1 MNRIFHVRILW
12 YQYVYL
18 ILLGLLAFF
27 LLWDKNIILAAI
39 CMVLLVVL
47 IERFIHTTYT
57 LTNDGKLILYTGRFS
72 KAKTIWLKDIVS
84 VERRHSVKIAGSSL
98 LQYVLIGLNSGRY
111 ISVVP
116 MKEQEF
122 VELLEER
129 RKKKIIE
136 DNRIETL

>member
-18 ILLGLLAFF
+18 LLLGFLTFF

-39 CMVLLVVL
+39 CMVLIVVL

-57 LTNDGKLILYTGRFS
+57 LTNDGKLILFTGRFS
-72 KAKTIWLKDIVS
+72 KTKTIWLKDIVS
-84 VERRHSVKIAGSSL
+84 VERRHSVKIGGSSL
-98 LQYVLIGLNSGRY
+98 LHYVMIGLNSGRY
-111 ISVVP
+111 VSVVP

-129 RKKKIIE
+129 RKNNIE
-136 DNRIETL
+136 